1 MLRAVL
7 LISLLALAARADN
20 PDAGKPEGDGWKSAD
35 LAYVPCPKDF
45 PFTCFHGAETPVTG
59 ATLALPTKGGNGV
72 AVFPTDFAIGV
83 DTVGDGKEHEKLK
96 SDGAT
101 AQLVLTYADGFSAP
115 YLARF
120 FRKIQKKTWNFERA
134 GYWRGSVGGEVIA
147 LIDQSNDGMYDG
159 YGRDAVA
166 VGATPYATPLS
177 KVVVLG
183 GVLNELRVAPSGRRL
198 WVRPYKGETGKLDAV
213 TGYKTQGKL
222 LAAVFRSGDLAFNV
236 VGKYKAF
243 TLPAGS
249 YELVGGEVGA
259 SAGGQK
265 AEMRK
270 GTMSPIE
277 VNPGATAAAAWGMDL
292 KITFACSL
300 DKGVLAM
307 KGVEVHAWGSG
318 GEEYVNISPVK
329 LTPEITV
336 WSGSAPKPVLQ
347 GNLSI
352 CPQGTIDDWKG
363 PLQGAA
369 GTFKVQLVEKKFAK
383 MFGVFQSEVVQK

>member
-1 MLRAVL
+1 MFRPVL
-7 LISLLALAARADN
+7 LTVLLALAARADN

-35 LAYVPCPKDF
+35 LAYAPCPRNF
-45 PFTCFHGAETPVTG
+45 PFTCFDGAATPVSG
-59 ATLALPTKGGNGV
+59 ASIALPTKSGSGV

-83 DTVGDGKEHEKLK
+83 DTFGDGKQHEKLT

-101 AQLVLTYADGFSAP
+101 AQFMLTYADGFSAP

-134 GYWRGSVGGEVIA
+134 GYWKGSVGGEAIA
-147 LIDQSNDGMYDG
+147 LIDQNNDGMYDG
-159 YGRDAVA
+159 YGNDAVA
-166 VGATPYATPLS
+166 VGTTVYATPLS

-183 GVLNELRVAPSGRRL
+183 GALNELRVAPSGRRL
-198 WVRPYKGETGKLDAV
+198 WVRPYKGETGKIDAV

-236 VGKYKAF
+236 VGKDKAF
-243 TLPAGS
+243 ALPAGR

-270 GTMSPIE
+270 GTMPALE
-277 VNPGATAAAAWGMDL
+277 VTSGGTATAAWGMDL

-307 KGVEVHAWGSG
+307 KGLDVHAYGSG

-336 WSGSAPKPVLQ
+336 WSGSSPKPVLT

-352 CPQGTIDDWKG
+352 CPQGSIDDWKSAVA
-363 PLQGAA
+363 GAA
-369 GTFKVQLVEKKFAK
+369 GTLKVQLVEKKFVK